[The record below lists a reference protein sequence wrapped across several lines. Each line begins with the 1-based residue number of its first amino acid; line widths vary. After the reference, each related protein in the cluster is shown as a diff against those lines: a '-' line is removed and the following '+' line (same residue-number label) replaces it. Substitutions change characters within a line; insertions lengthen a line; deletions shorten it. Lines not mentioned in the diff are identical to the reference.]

1 MVSQLARKTTLRQDT
16 FPPSRAEQLPDSF
29 AAGYDASC
37 RHIERIRQ
45 DAVDSLRLRPGET
58 VFDIACGTGNTI
70 LPMAES
76 VGPSGHVVGVEL
88 VPEMAAITCGKLVA
102 LGFDDRAA
110 VHVSAAEDFTT
121 DLCADA
127 MLFCYTHDVL
137 QSPQAIANLL
147 RHAQPGCRIAVVG

>member
-1 MVSQLARKTTLRQDT
+1 MLRT
-16 FPPSRAEQLPDSF
+16 AAALNSYRPL

-58 VFDIACGTGNTI
+58 VFDIACGTGSTI

-88 VPEMAAITCGKLVA
+88 VPEMAAIARAKLVA
-102 LGFDDRAA
+102 VGLMI
-110 VHVSAAEDFTT
+110 VSQCMFLQRRISRLTYAPMPCCSATPTT
-121 DLCADA
+121 
-127 MLFCYTHDVL
+127 FCNHRKL
-137 QSPQAIANLL
+137 S
-147 RHAQPGCRIAVVG
+147 RIY